1 MHKCEEVIKE
11 VLKAFVGEEK
21 IVRQVLIALLAG
33 GHVLLEDIPGVGK
46 TTLAVAFSQALGLSC
61 NRIQFTPDVMP
72 SDVVGFTI
80 PSRATMEMEYRPG
93 AAMCNFLL
101 ADEINRASARS
112 QSALLE
118 AMQEHAVTVDGVTHQ
133 LPEPFF
139 VLATQNPTGSAGTQ
153 LLPDSQTDRFIM
165 RLSIGYPKPEAEMD
179 LLLRKHGD
187 YDENPV
193 REVANAGD
201 ILDMQEQSSRIYVHE
216 AIYRYILRLIHATR
230 EHEVFR
236 QGASPRCT
244 VALTALSQAAAY
256 VDGRDYVLPQ
266 DVADMYLDCTSH
278 RLILNPQAEREKI
291 KVEEILNQ
299 ILKSTPMPRLKT
311 R

>member
-1 MHKCEEVIKE
+1 MQRCDAIIEEIR
-11 VLKAFVGEEK
+11 KAFVGEK
-21 IVRQVLIALLAG
+21 NLVKQVLIALLAN

-46 TTLAVAFSQALGLSC
+46 TTLAVAFSQAMGLKC
-61 NRIQFTPDVMP
+61 NRIQFTPDIMP
-72 SDVVGFTI
+72 SDVVGFTM
-80 PSRATMEMEYRPG
+80 PSEGTMEYRPG

-118 AMQEHAVTVDGVTHQ
+118 AMQEHSVTVDGVTHR

-165 RLSIGYPKPEAEMD
+165 RLSIGYPGPEEEMD

-187 YDENPV
+187 YAEEPI
-193 REVANAGD
+193 REMIDVSAIIA
-201 ILDMQEQSSRIYVHE
+201 MQNQVSRVFIHE
-216 AIYRYILRLIHATR
+216 AVYKYILRLIHATR
-230 EHEVFR
+230 NHEAIQ

-244 VALTALSQAAAY
+244 VALAALAQAAAY
-256 VDGRDYVLPQ
+256 VEGREYVLPG
-266 DVADMYLDCTSH
+266 DVAAMYEDCTSH
-278 RLILNPQAEREKI
+278 RIILTPQAERDRI
-291 KVEEILNQ
+291 SSREILSQ
-299 ILKSTPMPRLKT
+299 ILKSTSMPRLKVS
-311 R
+311 

>member
-1 MHKCEEVIKE
+1 MNRCDALIQEVR
-11 VLKAFVGEEK
+11 KAFVGEER

-46 TTLAVAFSQALGLSC
+46 TTLAVAFSKVLGLSC

-72 SDVVGFTI
+72 SDVVGFTM
-80 PSRATMEMEYRPG
+80 PDRASGTLTYQPG

-118 AMQEHAVTVDGVTHQ
+118 AMQEHAVTVDGVTHP

-153 LLPDSQTDRFIM
+153 LLPDSQTDRFMM
-165 RLSIGYPKPEAEMD
+165 RLSIGYPQPQDELD
-179 LLLRKHGD
+179 LLARKHGN
-187 YDENPV
+187 YEARPLSKMTTAEEILEMQA
-193 REVANAGD
+193 EV
-201 ILDMQEQSSRIYVHE
+201 SRLFVHE
-216 AIYRYILRLIHATR
+216 AIYRYILRLVQATR
-230 EHEVFR
+230 EQESIR

-244 VALTALSQAAAY
+244 LALTALAQAAAY
-256 VDGRDYVLPQ
+256 AAGRDYVLPV
-266 DVADMYLDCTSH
+266 DVASVYLDCTVH
-278 RLILNPQAEREKI
+278 RMIMTPGAEREQRTAQR
-291 KVEEILNQ
+291 VLEGILR
-299 ILKSTPMPRLKT
+299 STQAPRLKVN
-311 R
+311 